1 MRLIDLTCSKCGALL
16 KVDSTVKKVACEY
29 CGNEMLIDDE
39 IKHISFDNGYDFGY
53 QMEKGKLQAMMQQ
66 NGYTCSA
73 AVEKTL
79 GGVNFITME
88 VSISGQKAI
97 AALAKANA
105 MYFIGITAM
114 NQDNDIDY
122 KLLEKIAPIINS
134 AESTTVT
141 NNMSSNTKLDMSGFA
156 ELAK

>member
-1 MRLIDLTCSKCGALL
+1 
-16 KVDSTVKKVACEY
+16 
-29 CGNEMLIDDE
+29 
-39 IKHISFDNGYDFGY
+39 
-53 QMEKGKLQAMMQQ
+53 
-66 NGYTCSA
+66 
-73 AVEKTL
+73 
-79 GGVNFITME
+79 ME
-88 VSISGQKAI
+88 VSVSGQKAI
-97 AALAKANA
+97 AALAKANS

-122 KLLEKIAPIINS
+122 KLLEKIAPIISS